1 MAFTGIA
8 NNVAHTTINVNTS
21 QSSTNGYIGRIQLI
35 ADTGYQFKSGVGNYS
50 LIANEAFI
58 NNQSTITYNA
68 ALPDSLKVSADN
80 LFTFNF
86 SRYTYQVRYT
96 YTPITIN
103 GEVEPISAVTIT
115 NNITDT
121 TETHTI
127 DGDTIT
133 INVVGSITN
142 YRFVGSPTITYTDTD
157 GVTQTAVCSVSVEN
171 GISTATATISD
182 ANLTVNTFT
191 INGTYA
197 QYVEI
202 VNNINGVT
210 ETHTVYN
217 NDVTINLTGTLN
229 GYQIGANTYV
239 TYTNTNG
246 ETATAYFTRTDGNT
260 RAHVYL
266 TDCNTEYTVTINGVY
281 ELVVNVVNNI
291 ANVTDGYTYDGEN
304 LTFTIIGNTTNY
316 RFYTPPTITYTDTNG
331 ITQTTVCSVS
341 VDGNTS
347 TATATITNAD
357 LSEIFTINGNYD
369 KIVPF
374 TIDASNCDVSG
385 VNEYAVRDGVYNFT
399 ATANEYYKFTVAPT
413 VTLYKL
419 NDSVILSFV
428 ISATETSATVTL
440 DIANYTA
447 DFDDLTRIVIRADAA
462 IDAQYLDKYGAIN
475 VYNVDNDNL
484 IAFASK
490 RFFSG
495 DPTNPQLID
504 LGNYVCSLKRLFV
517 DLANVPLIPNV
528 LRCGNYNTEIDVFTP
543 LFDVLTLDCGA
554 VDIPQHNNNLTDLN
568 AEISMFLPFVGFV
581 DLPSDFCGKTI
592 NVNYVCNIVT
602 SNAVANLICN
612 GVTFAQ
618 YDCNISSDLY
628 YKTNETNYS
637 VKASG
642 KLDFN
647 NYVLKGLTP
656 FVTCKWYTD
665 ENKKIYNSDS
675 KRGVLST
682 FSGYVQCTEISG
694 LNIVAPSEIIEMIMR
709 ELENGVIL

>member
-1 MAFTGIA
+1 MEFTYIE
-8 NNVAHTTINVNTS
+8 NNVAHTTIYVNTS
-21 QSSTNGYIGRIQLI
+21 QSSTNGYIGQIQLK
-35 ADTGYQFKSGVGNYS
+35 ADDGYRFKSSVSNYS
-50 LIANEAFI
+50 LTANAFI

-68 ALPDSLKVSADN
+68 ELPNNLKDSADN

-86 SRYTYQVRYT
+86 SRYYYQVQYSYT
-96 YTPITIN
+96 RIEIN
-103 GEVEPISAVTIT
+103 GEVEPISAVTVT

-127 DGDTIT
+127 DNNTIT
-133 INVVGSITN
+133 INVEGSITN
-142 YRFVGSPTITYTDTD
+142 YRFVGSPSITYTDTN

-217 NDVTINLTGTLN
+217 NEVTINLTGTLN

-260 RAHVYL
+260 KSYVYL

-281 ELVVNVVNNI
+281 ELVINVVNNI

-304 LTFTIIGNTTNY
+304 LTFTIIGNTANY
-316 RFYTPPTITYTDTNG
+316 RFYTPPTINYTDTNR
-331 ITQTTVCSVS
+331 ITQTAVCSVS

-347 TATATITNAD
+347 TAAATITNAD
-357 LSEIFTINGNYD
+357 LSETFTINGNYD

-374 TIDASNCDVSG
+374 VLDTSNCNVSG
-385 VNEYAVRDGVYNFT
+385 VNEYAIRDGVYNFT
-399 ATANEYYKFTVAPT
+399 ATANEYYKFTIAPT

-419 NDSVILSFV
+419 SDSAILSFV
-428 ISATETSATVTL
+428 ISATKTATVTL
-440 DIANYTA
+440 NMANYTA

-462 IDAQYLDKYGAIN
+462 IDEQYLDKYGAIN
-475 VYNVDNDNL
+475 VYNVDNDDL
-484 IAFASK
+484 IAFAAK

-495 DPTNPQLID
+495 DPTKPQLVD

-517 DLANVPLIPNV
+517 DLANVPLIPNI
-528 LRCGNYNTEIDVFTP
+528 LRCGNYNTEINVTTP

-554 VDIPQHNNNLTDLN
+554 VDIPQHNNNLTDLK

-581 DLPSDFCGKTI
+581 EVPSDFCGKTI

-637 VKASG
+637 VKAGG
-642 KLDFN
+642 KVDFN

-665 ENKKIYNSDS
+665 ENKKIYNTDS

-682 FSGYVQCTEISG
+682 FSGYVQCSEISG
-694 LNIVAPSEIIEMIMR
+694 LNIVASSEIIEMIMQ

>member
-1 MAFTGIA
+1 MAFTYIE

-21 QSSTNGYIGRIQLI
+21 QSSTNGYIGRIQLK
-35 ADTGYQFKSGVGNYS
+35 ADDGYRFKSSVSNYS
-50 LIANEAFI
+50 LIANAFI
-58 NNQSTITYNA
+58 NNQSTLTYNA
-68 ALPDSLKVSADN
+68 VLPDSLKVSADN

-86 SRYTYQVRYT
+86 SRYSYQVQYT
-96 YTPITIN
+96 YTRIVIN
-103 GEVEPISAVTIT
+103 GEIEPISAVTVT

-127 DGDTIT
+127 DGNTIT

-157 GVTQTAVCSVSVEN
+157 GVTQTAICSVSVEN

-260 RAHVYL
+260 KAHVYL

-331 ITQTTVCSVS
+331 ITQTAVCSVS

-357 LSEIFTINGNYD
+357 LSETFTINGNYD

-374 TIDASNCDVSG
+374 VLDTSNCDVSG

-419 NDSVILSFV
+419 TDSVILSFV
-428 ISATETSATVTL
+428 ISATETAATVTL
-440 DIANYTA
+440 DMANYTA

-484 IAFASK
+484 IAFAAK

-517 DLANVPLIPNV
+517 DLANVPLIPNI
-528 LRCGNYNTEIDVFTP
+528 LRCGNYNTEINVTTP

-581 DLPSDFCGKTI
+581 DVPSDFCGKTI

-642 KLDFN
+642 KVDFN

-656 FVTCKWYTD
+656 FVTCKWYAD
-665 ENKKIYNSDS
+665 ENKKIYNTDS